1 MGVFG
6 NMLGA
11 DETLFKNAIALD
23 YDYVPKIIP
32 FRERE
37 QKQIAAC
44 IKPLFMKRN
53 GRNVFVHGPPGVG
66 KSVAIKKIL
75 DEIDETTD
83 EIIPLYINCWKKNT
97 SYKVFSEICR
107 LLDYK
112 FIHNKNTDELFDVVK
127 RMLNP
132 KASVLVFDEIDRA
145 EETDFLYYILE
156 EIFLKSI
163 VLVTNYRETVVSFDS
178 RIKSRLLPEII
189 EFKPY
194 SLSETKEI
202 LVQRSEYA
210 YYPGVISEEA
220 IGRISEASHKI
231 GDIRIGLFLLRESG
245 NNAEARSARKVE
257 PGDVELAVSK
267 LDKFSIKSFDVLDS
281 EERKIY
287 ELIMAN
293 PETKIGELF
302 RLYQNKGGKG
312 VYKTFQRKIESLRRT
327 GLSQLT
333 KLMAGLRAGQP
344 LLSLMNLTKGLLNS
358 KEKNFTCIIQT

>member
-312 VYKTFQRKIESLRRT
+312 VYKTFQRKIE
-327 GLSQLT
+327 
-333 KLMAGLRAGQP
+333 KL
-344 LLSLMNLTKGLLNS
+344 
-358 KEKNFTCIIQT
+358 EKNRFIAVDKIDGGAEGRTTIIKPNELDKRLTEF